1 MLILS
6 VLVFFIITFPM
17 EKNNIFIHIYGKETC
32 IQLIINEAIVPM
44 DCNTQYYMYIS
55 RCEIENTSL

>member
-17 EKNNIFIHIYGKETC
+17 EKKNIFIHIYGKETC
-32 IQLIINEAIVPM
+32 IQLIINAGAP
-44 DCNTQYYMYIS
+44 YMHMNYHS
-55 RCEIENTSL
+55 T